1 MVETVLLFLVVSALA
16 FSVGFAIRRG
26 SICAVAA
33 ADQWVMHGRTTRI
46 RAFLTAACW
55 AGAVILPAAWA
66 LPNWAVLSPGYPI
79 SALALVG
86 GAVFG
91 IGAYINGACAFG
103 TLAHLAGGETK
114 YLGTVAG
121 VVAGAIAAP
130 LVLGP
135 AGMPVP
141 SAFADANA
149 VPVIAFAGF
158 LIVAARATWRHY
170 RAQGR
175 KRRHQ
180 GADRATRR
188 WRPATAMVVIG
199 IAGGLLHSVAGEWT
213 YMAVLSAR
221 AARLIDP
228 TFPGTAWPALAG
240 TAALLV
246 GGIAAAI
253 SAGKFKLTLPK
264 FASVM
269 KTVLGG
275 TMMSFA
281 AAIIP
286 GGNDVLLLYGLPSL
300 APHALAAYAAM
311 MAMLIALFYA
321 KRRRSKRL

>member
-1 MVETVLLFLVVSALA
+1 MLETILLFLMVSGLA
-16 FSVGFAIRRG
+16 FTVGFAIRRG

-79 SALALVG
+79 SAFVLIG

-91 IGAYINGACAFG
+91 IGAYVNGACAFG
-103 TLAHLAGGETK
+103 TLAHLAGGETN

-121 VVAGAIAAP
+121 VVAGAVAAP
-130 LVLGP
+130 LVLGS

-141 SAFADANA
+141 SAFADASA
-149 VPVIAFAGF
+149 VTVIAFAGF

-175 KRRHQ
+175 KRLSDGWVRS
-180 GADRATRR
+180 TRR

-199 IAGGLLHSVAGEWT
+199 IAGGLLHAVAGEWT

-246 GGIAAAI
+246 GGILAALL
-253 SAGKFKLTLPK
+253 SDRFKLTRPRFAPLTKK
-264 FASVM
+264 F
-269 KTVLGG
+269 LGG
-275 TMMSFA
+275 ALMSFA

-286 GGNDVLLLYGLPSL
+286 GGNDVLLLHGLPSL
-300 APHALAAYAAM
+300 APHAIAAYAAM
-311 MAMLIALFYA
+311 MGTLIGLFYV
-321 KRRRSKRL
+321 RRLRSQ